1 MSPILCIALY
11 FVIWWMSLFAVLPL
25 GVKSQFE
32 AGEVVPGSE
41 GAAPQRPMLLK
52 KAAITTVIATIVFAI
67 VYLVVT
73 RHLMPHQ
80 IFDLSP
86 NINQ

>member
-1 MSPILCIALY
+1 MSPVLCIALF
-11 FVIWWMSLFAVLPL
+11 FVIWWMVLFAVLPL

-32 AGEVVPGSE
+32 AGDVVPGSE
-41 GAAPQRPMLLK
+41 GAAPQKPMLLK
-52 KAAITTVIATIVFAI
+52 KAGITTVIAIIVFTI

-80 IFDLSP
+80 IFDLVP
-86 NINQ
+86 NLNQ

>member
-1 MSPILCIALY
+1 MSPLLCAALF
-11 FVIWWMSLFAVLPL
+11 FVIWWMVLFAVLPL
-25 GVKSQFE
+25 GIKSQFE

-41 GAAPQRPMLLK
+41 GAAPQKPMLLR
-52 KAAITTVIATIVFAI
+52 KAAITTVIAAI
-67 VYLVVT
+67 LFTLVYLVVT

-86 NINQ
+86 NLKQ

>member
-1 MSPILCIALY
+1 MSYVLAAALF
-11 FVIWWMSLFAVLPL
+11 FVIWWMVLFAILPF

-41 GAAPQRPMLLK
+41 GAAPHKPMLLK
-52 KAAITTVIATIVFAI
+52 KAGITTVIASIVFAI
-67 VYLVVT
+67 VYLVVS

-80 IFDLSP
+80 LFDLSP
-86 NINQ
+86 NLNQ